1 MRIKHSFL
9 DYLNIFKH
17 TALGV
22 SFPVWIQILVQ
33 HRFAI
38 GWRFLPKAMFIT
50 ATSIVNIPFQLIE
63 YFLYHKK
70 IKATV
75 VKRPIFILGHP
86 RSGTTYLHYLISADP
101 NLAFCTTN
109 DAIVPHL
116 MLTTGR
122 ITEKILDRFMP
133 ATRPQDNVK
142 AGAKMP
148 KEEEFALANTSSS
161 SFMHGFY
168 FPRDLKKVFDRDVLF
183 NSGDQKVKKRWQ
195 RDFHY
200 FIQKLTYKNKGK
212 QLVLKSPANT
222 GRLKEIYELYPDAIF
237 IHIHRD
243 PYAVYQSNAV
253 LYDKVLPILDL
264 QHVDRESISDFIIAS
279 FRTMYEKYLKDKTLI
294 PPAQIRELR
303 YEDFVKDP
311 LDCLD
316 KCYQE
321 LGIGDFEKVRTYIES
336 EVKEFGDYKKNKHQE
351 LTKDIRD
358 RIEKEWAFFFEEYE
372 YNRAN

>member
-1 MRIKHSFL
+1 MRIKHSL
-9 DYLNIFKH
+9 QDYLNIFKH

-22 SFPVWIQILVQ
+22 SFPVWIRILIQ

-38 GWRFLPKAMFIT
+38 DWPFLPKAIFIT
-50 ATSIVNIPFQLIE
+50 MTSIVNIPFQLIE

-70 IKATV
+70 IKETE
-75 VKRPIFILGHP
+75 VKSPIFILGHP

-133 ATRPQDNVK
+133 STRPQDNVK
-142 AGAKMP
+142 AGAKLP

-168 FPRDLKKVFDRDVLF
+168 FPRDLQQVFDKDVTF
-183 NSGDQKVKKRWQ
+183 TEGKQKRRWQ
-195 RDFHY
+195 QDFHY

-212 QLVLKSPANT
+212 RLVLKSPANT
-222 GRLKEIYELYPDAIF
+222 GRLKEIHELYPDAVF

-243 PYAVYQSNAV
+243 PYTVYQSNVV

-264 QHVDRESISDFIIAS
+264 QFCSREQISNFIIQS
-279 FRTMYEKYLKDKTLI
+279 YRQMHEKYLKERSEI
-294 PPAQIRELR
+294 PSHQIREVR
-303 YEDFVKDP
+303 YEEFVKDP
-311 LDCLD
+311 INHLQAL
-316 KCYQE
+316 YTA
-321 LGIGDFEKVRTYIES
+321 LGLGDFETVLPALER
-336 EVKEFGDYKKNKHQE
+336 EVQSFSDYKRNKHVEISAKLRQQ
-351 LTKDIRD
+351 INQ
-358 RIEKEWAFFFEEYE
+358 EWAFFFEEFAYPVL
-372 YNRAN
+372 A